1 MRITIDT
8 SHIRDVLKLSKAESV
23 SFIATATNTKIVA
36 QELDEI
42 AGIKNQITKK
52 IYSGEGEQ
60 GKTVI
65 SRRILNLLPLG
76 EVTITDTELTI
87 GTRNISY
94 VANKEVATVIETL
107 PYKILQIPNGEFKQ
121 GLNCAYARAT
131 DESRPVLQ
139 GLCIENKDFVSLDG
153 YRLAI
158 RKSNWEA
165 KEQLVLSPNLVS
177 ILKKAKFEEV
187 VSIYADSN
195 YVEIEDGNLFILG
208 RRMEEKYVSY
218 KSLIPQEA
226 NTEVVLRTELLLN
239 ILKFYK
245 KADIGIVTLKIE
257 DNKLTV
263 KGNNGEATIEDSI
276 AVTTK
281 GEKVQISFNI
291 IYLIEALK
299 NYNDLATFKLTSSV
313 SPLVIEAEGKL
324 ELVLPIRII
333 K

>member
-1 MRITIDT
+1 MRVTIDT
-8 SHIRDVLKLSKAESV
+8 SHIRAVLKLSKAESV

-52 IYSGEGEQ
+52 VYSGEGEQ

-76 EVTITDTELTI
+76 EVIITDTELTI
-87 GTRNISY
+87 GTRNITY
-94 VANKEVATVIETL
+94 VANKEVATVIEPL
-107 PYKILQIPNGEFKQ
+107 PYRILQIPSPEFKQ

-139 GLCIENKDFVSLDG
+139 GLCIDNKDFVSLDG

-177 ILKKAKFEEV
+177 ILKKAKFEGIV
-187 VSIYADSN
+187 NIYADSN
-195 YVEIEDGNLFILG
+195 YAEIKDGNLSIVG
-208 RRMEEKYVSY
+208 KRMEGRYVSY
-218 KSLIPQEA
+218 KSLIPVESTTEA
-226 NTEVVLRTELLLN
+226 VLKAELLIN

-245 KADIGIVTLKIE
+245 KADIEIVTLKIE
-257 DNKLTV
+257 DAKLTV
-263 KGNNGEATIEDSI
+263 KGNNSEATIEDSI
-276 AVTTK
+276 EVTTK
-281 GEKVQISFNI
+281 GKEIQISFNI

-299 NYNDLATFKLTSSV
+299 NYDDIATLKLTGSV

-324 ELVLPIRII
+324 ELVLPVRMV